1 MACKKL
7 EQQKMTDDNLCCV
20 HKKQN
25 KNKCKGPIYRSASGG
40 LSLVLFLRVTS
51 QEVVKKPIKFIF
63 ENLDNP
69 RKKHD
74 INDDLI

>member
-1 MACKKL
+1 
-7 EQQKMTDDNLCCV
+7 MTDDNLCCPY
-20 HKKQN
+20 KKQN
-25 KNKCKGPIYRSASGG
+25 KNKCKGPIYRSASGGG

>member
-1 MACKKL
+1 MI
-7 EQQKMTDDNLCCV
+7 TCV
-20 HKKQN
+20 VHR
-25 KNKCKGPIYRSASGG
+25 KNKTKTNVRGRSIEVPRDGG